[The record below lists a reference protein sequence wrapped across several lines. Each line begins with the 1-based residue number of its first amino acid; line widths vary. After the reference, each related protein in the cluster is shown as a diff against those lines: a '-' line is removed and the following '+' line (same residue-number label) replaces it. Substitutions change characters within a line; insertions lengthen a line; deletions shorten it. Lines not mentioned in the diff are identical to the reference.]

1 MSTRGHVKLFG
12 IEFAP
17 LNVPLKRRLQTLAV
31 LQWTLSFFFMGLS
44 CIALLITLLFTRF
57 YWLTLLY
64 GIWYVY
70 DFYQPERG
78 GRRSEWIRRWSVW
91 KHYRDFFPL
100 NLHKTCDL
108 DPGKN
113 YIFLVHPHGIMGM
126 GIFGN
131 FATEATGFSE
141 LFPGI
146 RSILLTLK
154 LQFVFPLVRDYIMAV
169 GECCMFLS

>member
-100 NLHKTCDL
+100 
-108 DPGKN
+108 
-113 YIFLVHPHGIMGM
+113 
-126 GIFGN
+126 
-131 FATEATGFSE
+131 
-141 LFPGI
+141 
-146 RSILLTLK
+146 
-154 LQFVFPLVRDYIMAV
+154 
-169 GECCMFLS
+169 